1 MNRRYSLFS
10 VVILM
15 CILVGTFASCN
26 SFDFSSLKES
36 EQAPLTSADDEQ
48 ESVKKADSEEPNPL
62 SKIVGISLDG
72 NRKSCRFD
80 LGDQN
85 GSQTC
90 LSLTGVKKVLFNI
103 NNRNEYS
110 EVNNNYAMKID
121 GEEKVLTHVIV
132 VFQKGH
138 KLTENDK
145 NVLKKFDMDYM
156 FEK

>member
-1 MNRRYSLFS
+1 MNRLYRLFS

-48 ESVKKADSEEPNPL
+48 ESVKEADSEEPNPL

-72 NRKSCRFD
+72 NRKYCWFD

-85 GSQTC
+85 GSKTC
-90 LSLTGVKKVLFNI
+90 LTGVKKVLFNI
-103 NNRNEYS
+103 NNRNEYA
-110 EVNNNYAMKID
+110 EVNDRTAMMID
-121 GEEKVLTHVIV
+121 GDKKKLTHVIV

>member
-1 MNRRYSLFS
+1 MNRLYRLFS

-36 EQAPLTSADDEQ
+36 EQPPLTSADDEQ
-48 ESVKKADSEEPNPL
+48 ESVKEADSEEPNPL

-72 NRKSCRFD
+72 DRKYCWFD

-85 GSQTC
+85 
-90 LSLTGVKKVLFNI
+90 LSKPCLTGVKKVLFNI

-132 VFQKGH
+132 VFEKEH
-138 KLTENDK
+138 KLTKNDQSI
-145 NVLKKFDMDYM
+145 LQKFDMDYM